1 MATYNITL
9 TPTTADDLNTLFQ
22 FQLDEEANYLAAF
35 TPDNPGNKTAYL
47 EKYGRF
53 LTEPTIHMR
62 TIRADNTIVGSI
74 AKFIIETDAEIT
86 YWIDRKFWG
95 QGIAQTAL
103 AEFLKLDQTR
113 PLRGRVAFDN
123 HASQKVLEKCNFL
136 RIGQDEGF
144 SNARQA
150 KIAEYIYL
158 LA

>member
-1 MATYNITL
+1 MAAYNITL

-35 TPDNPGNKTAYL
+35 TPNNPSDKTAYL

-53 LTEPTIHMR
+53 LNEPTIHMR
-62 TIRADNTIVGSI
+62 TIRADNAIVGSI
-74 AKFIIETDAEIT
+74 AKFIIETNAEIT

-95 QGIAQTAL
+95 QSIAQTAL
-103 AEFLKLDQTR
+103 TEFLKLEPIR

-123 HASQKVLEKCNFL
+123 RASQKVLENCNFIK
-136 RIGQDEGF
+136 IGQDKGF
-144 SNARQA
+144 ANARQA
-150 KIAEYIYL
+150 EIEEYIYW